1 MELTCILFC
10 GTCVTQQTCSFHSES
25 FNCLNE
31 AVTYKDAI
39 FFVSLQLFFSLNF
52 GILEVIFLVRVSL

>member
-10 GTCVTQQTCSFHSES
+10 GTCVTQQTCSFHSDY

-31 AVTYKDAI
+31 AVGNKDA
-39 FFVSLQLFFSLNF
+39 LFFLPLHF
-52 GILEVIFLVRVSL
+52 ALFFI